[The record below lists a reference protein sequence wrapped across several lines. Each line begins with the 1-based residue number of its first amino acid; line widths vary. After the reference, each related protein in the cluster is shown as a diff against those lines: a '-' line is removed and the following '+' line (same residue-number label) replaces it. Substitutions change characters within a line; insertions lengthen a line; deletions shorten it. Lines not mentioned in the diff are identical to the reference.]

1 LKLKKRVKIL
11 NNENSLKFLKWDK
24 LFEVYPICVYTK
36 IMSMKLWNNYKVS
49 KKNINILNLVLV
61 MGLVCLNTYGQQIS
75 INRIESRLI
84 TNEGIEFIGE
94 LNDKSRDIYS
104 FENWKNKGVIH
115 VDGKS
120 YHLNNLN
127 FNVTRNAF
135 ESRISLK
142 KLFTYKSGEI
152 DSVEISDLIFKK
164 FGNSFYEVLFE
175 MNNNTFL
182 KKHDITFQKGVENRL
197 GVGTLGKTKTIIA
210 YNYLVKFGN
219 TFKRIEL
226 NKSSII
232 NLLDDDNEKNALKD
246 FVENEK
252 LSYKKVND
260 IIKIFRF
267 ILENS
272 SIIS

>member
-1 LKLKKRVKIL
+1 
-11 NNENSLKFLKWDK
+11 
-24 LFEVYPICVYTK
+24 
-36 IMSMKLWNNYKVS
+36 MKLWNNYKVS